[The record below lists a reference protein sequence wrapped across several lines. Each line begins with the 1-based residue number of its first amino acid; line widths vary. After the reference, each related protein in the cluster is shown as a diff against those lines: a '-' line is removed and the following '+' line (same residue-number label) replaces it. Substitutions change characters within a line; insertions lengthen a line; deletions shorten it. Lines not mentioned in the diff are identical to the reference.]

1 MCGGSLWWTGGG
13 DLCVCARACVRVC
26 VCVCVRACVCV
37 CACVCVRA
45 SARMVC
51 EFLKGC
57 VCVFWKAIY
66 AMVVVASELNTP
78 YVASWYFPSAIES
91 YNTTTVGNS

>member
-1 MCGGSLWWTGGG
+1 M
-13 DLCVCARACVRVC
+13 CARARARVC
-26 VCVCVRACVCV
+26 VCVCV
-37 CACVCVRA
+37 CACVCVCVCVRVCVRA
-45 SARMVC
+45 SARMGCGHVC

-66 AMVVVASELNTP
+66 AMVVGASELNTP
-78 YVASWYFPSAIES
+78 YVTSWYFPSAIES